1 MPNARAVFFLI
12 LLTNV
17 GVVVAEE
24 PQTIDAVE
32 AEIRETTERL
42 QILDSEIAENKTLK
56 SSLQSAVKAVES
68 RVNERNQRIRGLDKD
83 IETYSK
89 KLDRLDTRV
98 EEAVSSVALRK
109 ERLAQSIRRSQQLGT
124 GSGLKVLLQHDDPA
138 LADRLSVYTDYFLNA
153 QNVSI
158 KKEINALRQI
168 DEARETALK
177 DRNWLNHI
185 KRKASKQ
192 YETYRS
198 EQQKKLESLDQVE
211 QQITE
216 KNRSVATL
224 KTDQQ
229 RLSTLMEEL
238 KALQIA
244 QSGYFEAGKGN
255 YLLPVT
261 GTIKAR
267 FGDVKSVGKLNWEGL
282 FIAAPAGRTV
292 AAVADGEVV
301 YSDWLQGFGMLV
313 ILDHGDGYM
322 TLYGGNRDVLVAAGS
337 WIEAGAT
344 IATVGDSGGQTDSGV
359 YFEVRHNAKPVNPE
373 QWVNTENGFQSAKK

>member
-1 MPNARAVFFLI
+1 MLLVRAVSTLAI
-12 LLTNV
+12 LVFATLA
-17 GVVVAEE
+17 VAEDL
-24 PQTIDAVE
+24 QTIDAVE
-32 AEIRETTERL
+32 AEIRATTQRL
-42 QILDSEIAENKTLK
+42 EVLDSEIAENRSLK
-56 SSLQSAVKAVES
+56 SSLQKAVKAVES
-68 RVNERNQRIRGLDKD
+68 RVSERDQRIRGLDKD
-83 IETYSK
+83 IDKYSN
-89 KLDRLDTRV
+89 KLDKLDLQV
-98 EEAVSSVALRK
+98 EEAQSSVALRK
-109 ERLAQSIRRSQQLGT
+109 ERLSRSIRRSQQLGT

-138 LADRLSVYTDYFLNA
+138 LADRLNVYTDYFLAA
-153 QNVSI
+153 QNASI
-158 KKEINALRQI
+158 AAEIDALQQI
-168 DEARETALK
+168 DEARQVALK

-198 EQQKKLESLDQVE
+198 QQREKLQSLDQVE
-211 QQITE
+211 RQITE

-224 KTDQQ
+224 KSDQE
-229 RLSTLMEEL
+229 RLTTLMEEL

-255 YLLPVT
+255 YRLPVA

-267 FGDVKSVGKLNWEGL
+267 FGDVKSVGRLSWNGL
-282 FIAAPAGRTV
+282 FV
-292 AAVADGEVV
+292 AAAAGSLVKGVADGEVV

-322 TLYGGNRDVLVAAGS
+322 TLYGGNRDVLVGDGN
-337 WIEAGAT
+337 WVEAGAT

-373 QWVNTENGFQSAKK
+373 DWVNAENGFQSAKK